1 MQEDSPQRRRGRGEG
16 NLLFPTSPR
25 NDNYDFVSQPRSAVE
40 FLSSTLR
47 SLRLCGEILIRSLHR
62 WRVGV
67 ILPLVAV
74 LSIFA
79 DPLVH
84 ASELG
89 ICADPNNLP
98 FSNSK
103 AEGFENRIAQLIA
116 GELDK
121 TVHYTWWAQRRGF
134 VRNTLRERLCDV
146 VVGVPAGFD
155 LVLPTQSYY
164 RSSYVFVTRPELRP
178 KLESFDDARL
188 KQLRIGVHLIGD
200 DGANTPPAHALARRG
215 IVNNVAGYM
224 IYGDY
229 AEANPPARLI
239 EAVAH
244 RVVDA
249 AIVWGP
255 LAGYFAPRQAVPL
268 QITAVTPALDPP
280 ALPMTF
286 AIAMGVRKDDT
297 SLRAAL
303 NQIIAR
309 RRADIDK
316 ILDAYGVV
324 RVDGARP

>member
-1 MQEDSPQRRRGRGEG
+1 M
-16 NLLFPTSPR
+16 
-25 NDNYDFVSQPRSAVE
+25 NDAPCAN
-40 FLSSTLR
+40 FLYNPPSVF
-47 SLRLCGEILIRSLHR
+47 G
-62 WRVGV
+62 
-67 ILPLVAV
+67 AA
-74 LSIFA
+74 IFA
-79 DPLVH
+79 TVLFVASVAH
-84 ASELG
+84 ASDLG
-89 ICADPNNLP
+89 VCADPNNLP

-103 AEGFENRIAQLIA
+103 GEGFENRIAQLIA

-146 VVGVPAGFD
+146 IVGVPAGFD
-155 LVLPTQSYY
+155 LVLPTRSYY

-178 KLESFDDARL
+178 KLDSFDDARL

-215 IVNNVAGYM
+215 IIDNIAGYM

-239 EAVAH
+239 EAVA
-244 RVVDA
+244 RRAIDV

-255 LAGYFAPRQAVPL
+255 LAGYFAPRQSEPL

-286 AIAMGVRKDDT
+286 AIAMGVRKDDAG
-297 SLRAAL
+297 LRNAL
-303 NQIIAR
+303 NQIIEK

-324 RVDGARP
+324 RMDRTKE